1 MKREDIK
8 NAGRIEREKVI
19 KELQEGY
26 NKHHNINLYTAASAT
41 IGQYALP
48 LFVAGS
54 EWFMKYLFH
63 KTKDEVPQPI
73 GDYAN
78 EVYPQIPCLVKGH
91 LSTGYGY
98 GVRYWNVTEQC
109 WDDEEC
115 DDYECDKDAVEE
127 WAYLDDI
134 TGNMED

>member
-1 MKREDIK
+1 MTKEDIDK
-8 NAGRIEREKVI
+8 AAVDSCVFENSIFNP
-19 KELQEGY
+19 ELTPYYEQGF
-26 NKHHNINLYTAASAT
+26 KDGA
-41 IGQYALP
+41 
-48 LFVAGS
+48 
-54 EWFMKYLFH
+54 EWFRKSLFH
-63 KTKDEVPQPI
+63 KTKDEVPQAY
-73 GDYAN
+73 GKYED

-115 DDYECDKDAVEE
+115 DDYECDKEAVEE

-134 TGNMED
+134 IVNMED